1 MAQSG
6 KPQKGGNGPDDLDA
20 LGRRIGEARSRR
32 ADTGARA
39 RGPSTNLGLAF
50 RLSTEI
56 VAAVGVGTAMG
67 LGIDW
72 VLGTRPLFMLI
83 FIFLGMAA
91 AYVNMTRV
99 LKQFD
104 RNMRGA
110 QDRGQA

>member
-1 MAQSG
+1 MAQSRD
-6 KPQKGGNGPDDLDA
+6 PQDGGNGPDDLEV
-20 LGRRIGEARSRR
+20 LRRRIGEVETRR
-32 ADTGARA
+32 AGTGARA

-72 VLGTRPLFMLI
+72 ALGTRPLFMLI

-104 RNMRGA
+104 RNTRGA